1 MFKNQL
7 ATYWHLLKGVLTV
20 FKLMAFERF
29 TALFFSFYILFAL
42 SVALVL
48 SVLHWGVGIGCVL
61 ISLMLFTRVLDNVQF
76 LKRALIAKGD
86 RVEYADPNEHEDT
99 KIFKKAEVVLKMRFE
114 EAEKSK
120 LISKELMQDNQHFY
134 LVKRGK
140 EVSVIAFDWI
150 IGLAPEVLDIEFTEV
165 A

>member
-1 MFKNQL
+1 MLSVFH
-7 ATYWHLLKGVLTV
+7 WGIGVGFILIT
-20 FKLMAFERF
+20 L
-29 TALFFSFYILFAL
+29 ILFTP
-42 SVALVL
+42 VL
-48 SVLHWGVGIGCVL
+48 
-61 ISLMLFTRVLDNVQF
+61 NKVQF
-76 LKRALIAKGD
+76 LKRALIRKGD

-134 LVKRGK
+134 LVKTGK